1 MNKQLTGGLAL
12 ALATSLALAAPAAA
26 PDGSGSMVGTLIGG
40 ALFALVLIGAGLLVH
55 RTLKHKDTPATPA
68 AVATPAD
75 AAKAANAAKAPSL
88 AAERGELIL
97 RDAKASFIRMQAA
110 WDRADTADLSKFTT
124 PQVFAELKAQ
134 VDQRG
139 ASNDVTEVVSIDAV
153 LLSSETVEGQF
164 LASVKFTGMIKP
176 SAAAPAEP
184 FAEVW
189 NMTRPAN
196 GSTGWMLAGIQQL
209 S

>member
-68 AVATPAD
+68 AVATPATP
-75 AAKAANAAKAPSL
+75 ANAAKAPSL

-153 LLSSETVEGQF
+153 LLSSETVDGQF